1 MKRSTLALLL
11 VALTACD
18 RTAPPTD
25 PGMVAEWMQNYY
37 GLIRAER
44 ISPPVASRLL
54 AYASVALYEGL
65 AAATPELRSLGGQLN
80 GLGPLPSATPGQ
92 QYDATLVALAAE
104 HLVLDTLFR
113 EGLPSTRAA
122 LATLTDSL
130 VAARTALGIPA
141 DVQERSAALGQQIG
155 LAIIAWSNTDGF
167 AETRTRPYLP
177 PVGPSLYVNDSQVDE
192 YVSQNLSAM
201 TELVAL
207 DNPNAQFRSDA
218 AGERTIV
225 TNRPKGAEVT
235 TIKAINPTGITEP
248 WWGTLR
254 TFVLQSPDECPL
266 PDHAPFS
273 TVPGSA
279 FWAEADSV
287 YQASKVL
294 TDEHRLIAL
303 YWADNPGQTGT
314 PPGHWLSI
322 GSQMVSERGLS
333 AEQAAELF
341 VLSTLAQADGFIGN
355 WHIKFRDNLIRP
367 NTYIRRYMDPDWAP
381 LINTPTFPEYPSGH
395 STQSMAAATVMTE
408 LLGQVAFDDST
419 NLAIGHPVRRFNSF
433 VDAAIE
439 AAQSRLYGGIHYPMG
454 RDAGTVQG
462 ACIGEKVLER
472 LRTRSGDA
480 R

>member
-1 MKRSTLALLL
+1 MNRLTVSCLLLAL
-11 VALTACD
+11 AGCG
-18 RTAPPTD
+18 RSAPPTD
-25 PGMVAEWMQNYY
+25 PSMVAEWMQNYY

-44 ISPPVASRLL
+44 ISPPVASRLM

-65 AAATPELRSLGGQLN
+65 ATATPSLRSLSGQLN
-80 GLGPLPSATPGQ
+80 GLDQLPTAEAGQ
-92 QYDATLVALAAE
+92 RYDASLVALAAE
-104 HLVLDTLFR
+104 RLVLDSLFR
-113 EGLPSTRAA
+113 EGLPTTRAS
-122 LATLTDSL
+122 LATLADSL
-130 VAARTALGIPA
+130 VDARTGLGIPT
-141 DVQERSAALGQQIG
+141 DVQERSAALGRAIG

-167 AETRTRPYLP
+167 AETRTRPYQP
-177 PVGPSLYVNDSQVDE
+177 PVGPSLYLNDSRVDE
-192 YVSQNLSAM
+192 YVPQNLSAM

-218 AGERTIV
+218 AGERTLV
-225 TNRPKGAEVT
+225 TNQPKGSGVT

-273 TVPGSA
+273 TDSGSA

-294 TDEHRLIAL
+294 TDEHRMIAL

-314 PPGHWLSI
+314 PTGHWLSI

-341 VLSTLAQADGFIGN
+341 VLSTLAQADGFIAN

-367 NTYIRRYMDPDWAP
+367 NSYIRRYRDPNWAP

-395 STQSMAAATVMTE
+395 STQSMAAATVMTR
-408 LLGQVAFDDST
+408 LLGEVAFDDST
-419 NLAIGHPVRRFNSF
+419 NLAIGHPVRHFNSF

-454 RDAGTVQG
+454 RDAGKVQG

-472 LRTRSGDA
+472 LRTRTGNI